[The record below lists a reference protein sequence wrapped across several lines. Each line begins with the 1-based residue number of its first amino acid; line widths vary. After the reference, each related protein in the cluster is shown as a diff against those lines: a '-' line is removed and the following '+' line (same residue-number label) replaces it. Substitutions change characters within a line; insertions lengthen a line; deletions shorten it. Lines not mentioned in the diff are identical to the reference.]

1 MYQMQNFLPI
11 HQKITEKL
19 NYFITSNKIPHIIFH
34 GSSGSGK
41 RTIVDQFLNKI
52 YQNDKQKLKSNVMLV
67 NCAHGKGI
75 KFIREELKFFAKTNI
90 QSNNGTLFKTI
101 VLLNADY
108 LTIDAQSALRRCIE
122 LFSYN
127 TRFFIIVENKN
138 KLLNPILSRFC
149 EIYVPEYIEEGKLIN
164 LHQYSIHKN
173 FNVDL
178 LQDANNDR
186 WIEEKMDY
194 LFTYEI
200 DHSVLVDLANE
211 FYENGIS
218 CLDLIRW
225 ISNTDKIDDL
235 EKSTICICFDKIKSE
250 YRCEKLLILYIF
262 DFMFLRLEK
271 DVKCI
276 LTI

>member
-1 MYQMQNFLPI
+1 MQYLPI

-19 NYFITSNKIPHIIFH
+19 DYFISSNKIPHIIFH

-52 YQNDKQKLKSNVMLV
+52 YQNDKQKLKSNVMFV

-90 QSNNGTLFKTI
+90 QSNNGTFFKTI

-149 EIYVPEYIEEGKLIN
+149 EIYVPEYIENGKLMN
-164 LHQYSIHKN
+164 LHQYSIHKR
-173 FNVDL
+173 FNIDA
-178 LQDANNDR
+178 LQEKWA
-186 WIEEKMDY
+186 WINEKMDY
-194 LFTYEI
+194 LNAYEV
-200 DHSVLVDLANE
+200 DHSMLTELANE
-211 FYENGIS
+211 FYEKGVS
-218 CLDLIRW
+218 CLDLIKW
-225 ISNTDKIDDL
+225 VNSTDSMEEID
-235 EKSTICICFDKIKSE
+235 KSTICICFDKIKSE
-250 YRCEKLLILYIF
+250 YRCEKLLLLYIF
-262 DFMFLRLEK
+262 DFMFLRSEK